1 MDYRNEPLIRYLDDA
16 ASAQPTPGGG
26 SVAAMAAALAST
38 MASMAAGFTAGREKF
53 KAVEPEIQ
61 ESLSR
66 LADLRR
72 RLLDY
77 VHEDMAAY
85 QAIMAAYKLPKAT
98 DAEKAARATAIR
110 AATKS
115 SLDLVERVLEA
126 AGSILAVSRRLAE
139 IANPNLVSD
148 VGVAAELALGAVR
161 AARINIEVNLSGY
174 DDAADAAAVRTRA
187 GAAVADAE
195 RLAAATRA
203 AVRRSCAADA
213 VTFSRRV
220 YSAII
225 EIAN

>member
-1 MDYRNEPLIRYLDDA
+1 MDYRTEPLIRYLDDA

-61 ESLSR
+61 QSLAR

-72 RLLDY
+72 QLLDY
-77 VHEDMAAY
+77 VHDDMAAY
-85 QAIMAAYKLPKAT
+85 QAIMAAYKLPKVT
-98 DAEKAARATAIR
+98 DAEKAARAEAIR

-115 SLDLVERVLEA
+115 SLDLVQGVLDAAVGILA
-126 AGSILAVSRRLAE
+126 AGRRLAE

-161 AARINIEVNLSGY
+161 AARINIEVNLAGY
-174 DDAADAAAVRTRA
+174 DDAAAAAAVRKRA
-187 GAAVADAE
+187 DATLADAE
-195 RLAAATRA
+195 RLADATRA
-203 AVRRSCAADA
+203 AVMAKLCR
-213 VTFSRRV
+213 
-220 YSAII
+220 
-225 EIAN
+225 